1 MSRAVVTHFDGD
13 PFTINA
19 WLVLYEKYWRGECDT
34 VYATIYYNPKVV
46 PAEVINY
53 NKNLLGDFP
62 EINVTIDKNP
72 GPPEKGNQDSLKKV
86 KEDYI
91 GLIESDGLIY
101 AKGVVDQ
108 CFRLLENEG
117 QDVVAPHWRLIIDPY
132 MNGDL
137 HSKGF
142 MRCFMFIKKS
152 ILDQTDLD
160 FMPRTIPAN
169 TRVNEDYVTE
179 ADVSLDCFGWMSWQ
193 ILLLTNKI
201 TYVPDNV
208 LGPDNIFKPYSNFK
222 WVHVR
227 QMSSS
232 AIGMGGGEYG
242 LWSDGDERAILDRVL
257 KLFNQDFPNGP
268 AEFIHIKALAF
279 KLLYYD
285 ILVSKETLGN
295 FAHDYRQILEAIID
309 YYNLPREKIYEIK
322 GFYKGLF
329 NL

>member
-1 MSRAVVTHFDGD
+1 
-13 PFTINA
+13 
-19 WLVLYEKYWRGECDT
+19 
-34 VYATIYYNPKVV
+34 
-46 PAEVINY
+46 
-53 NKNLLGDFP
+53 
-62 EINVTIDKNP
+62 
-72 GPPEKGNQDSLKKV
+72 
-86 KEDYI
+86 
-91 GLIESDGLIY
+91 
-101 AKGVVDQ
+101 
-108 CFRLLENEG
+108 
-117 QDVVAPHWRLIIDPY
+117 
-132 MNGDL
+132 
-137 HSKGF
+137 
-142 MRCFMFIKKS
+142 
-152 ILDQTDLD
+152 
-160 FMPRTIPAN
+160 MPRTIPAN

-242 LWSDGDERAILDRVL
+242 LWSDGDETAILNRVL

>member
-160 FMPRTIPAN
+160 FR
-169 TRVNEDYVTE
+169 
-179 ADVSLDCFGWMSWQ
+179 S
-193 ILLLTNKI
+193 
-201 TYVPDNV
+201 
-208 LGPDNIFKPYSNFK
+208 
-222 WVHVR
+222 
-227 QMSSS
+227 
-232 AIGMGGGEYG
+232 
-242 LWSDGDERAILDRVL
+242 
-257 KLFNQDFPNGP
+257 
-268 AEFIHIKALAF
+268 
-279 KLLYYD
+279 
-285 ILVSKETLGN
+285 
-295 FAHDYRQILEAIID
+295 
-309 YYNLPREKIYEIK
+309 
-322 GFYKGLF
+322 
-329 NL
+329 